1 MTDLYAILTGA
12 RGVWAVSHSSQGVD
26 IAVWHG
32 GHTVNSYLVQASMDG
47 LTVAPT
53 GTASVGDFETG
64 ETSRDEAKVAAESL
78 LSYPEGSL

>member
-12 RGVWAVSHSSQGVD
+12 HGVWAVSHGTQAVD

-47 LTVAPT
+47 FVVNPT

-64 ETSRDEAKVAAESL
+64 ETSREQAKVAAESL
-78 LSYPEGSL
+78 LSYPEGCL

>member
-1 MTDLYAILTGA
+1 MTDLDEILSGA
-12 RGVWAVSHSSQGVD
+12 HGVWAVDHGSQGVD

-47 LTVAPT
+47 FVVTPT

-64 ETSRDEAKVAAESL
+64 EVSRDEAKEAAESL
-78 LSYPEGSL
+78 LSYPEGCL